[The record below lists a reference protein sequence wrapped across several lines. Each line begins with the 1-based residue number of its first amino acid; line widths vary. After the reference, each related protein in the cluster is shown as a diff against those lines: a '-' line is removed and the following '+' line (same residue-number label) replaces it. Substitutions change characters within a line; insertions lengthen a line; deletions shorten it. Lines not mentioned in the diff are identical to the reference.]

1 MFFGNQKQTEWAWQA
16 NTHFTS
22 SFLSQSQY
30 LFRREFFLW
39 VINFF
44 LLFIARWMDV
54 LECAGKGG
62 KPGSVPC
69 SYSIAAEAFQQKS
82 QHRAHIPFV
91 SKMDHQAMEWLQRNA
106 CIMLLTFCY
115 SQNRRGGK
123 KRAMDEHFP
132 QIVDFFLLVRC
143 KGGFPVG
150 TWEAGAVPLPS
161 HTFEKSQRVYI
172 REEQE
177 VKEIVN
183 SSEMLQ
189 GRLDAG
195 G

>member
-1 MFFGNQKQTEWAWQA
+1 MASKECVHHA
-16 NTHFTS
+16 S
-22 SFLSQSQY
+22 D
-30 LFRREFFLW
+30 
-39 VINFF
+39 I
-44 LLFIARWMDV
+44 LLQ
-54 LECAGKGG
+54 LEQEG
-62 KPGSVPC
+62 
-69 SYSIAAEAFQQKS
+69 
-82 QHRAHIPFV
+82 R
-91 SKMDHQAMEWLQRNA
+91 
-106 CIMLLTFCY
+106 
-115 SQNRRGGK
+115 GK

-195 G
+195 GQTHKSGMLLLKSGSFQKTLNIVKALSFVCQFQTFQHMLLILFLILTVHPETIHGNCGYCNTI

>member
-132 QIVDFFLLVRC
+132 QIVDFFLACPLQRRISSWHLGGWSCSSSKPHVR
-143 KGGFPVG
+143 
-150 TWEAGAVPLPS
+150 
-161 HTFEKSQRVYI
+161 EKPESLHQR
-172 REEQE
+172 
-177 VKEIVN
+177 
-183 SSEMLQ
+183 
-189 GRLDAG
+189 GAG
-195 G
+195 GEGNCKLE

>member
-115 SQNRRGGK
+115 SQNRRGGEK
-123 KRAMDEHFP
+123 KELWMSTFLRL
-132 QIVDFFLLVRC
+132 QIFSCLSAAKEDFQLA
-143 KGGFPVG
+143 P
-150 TWEAGAVPLPS
+150 
-161 HTFEKSQRVYI
+161 
-172 REEQE
+172 
-177 VKEIVN
+177 
-183 SSEMLQ
+183 
-189 GRLDAG
+189 GRLELFLFQATRSRKAREFTLERSRR
-195 G
+195 